1 MDNAAG
7 NEAART
13 SLPVVGGHEQKA
25 AGNPLDNVPRM
36 DAKKSRQGLPYLEDD
51 SQVCF
56 DWSKLVGGEKKKKSP
71 MCCCSTVQ
79 PASCLS
85 RACALWLLDFSRQ
98 GQRAL
103 CSLAPGTEACK
114 LVSCHPISLSN
125 ALTQRAY
132 MHQ

>member
-36 DAKKSRQGLPYLEDD
+36 DAKKSRQGLLYLEDG

-56 DWSKLVGGEKKKKSP
+56 DWSKLVGGEKKNKP
-71 MCCCSTVQ
+71 HVLLFHC
-79 PASCLS
+79 PAS
-85 RACALWLLDFSRQ
+85 LLFIPF
-98 GQRAL
+98 L
-103 CSLAPGTEACK
+103 CPLAPGLQQARPEG
-114 LVSCHPISLSN
+114 SL
-125 ALTQRAY
+125 LPGPRD
-132 MHQ
+132 

>member
-56 DWSKLVGGEKKKKSP
+56 DWSKLVGGGKKKKAPCAAVPLSSQPLVYP
-71 MCCCSTVQ
+71 MPVPFGSWTSAGKARGLSAPWPQ
-79 PASCLS
+79 GLKHAS
-85 RACALWLLDFSRQ
+85 W
-98 GQRAL
+98 
-103 CSLAPGTEACK
+103 
-114 LVSCHPISLSN
+114 
-125 ALTQRAY
+125 
-132 MHQ
+132 